1 MSPAELMTEMA
12 RLRVVVTAGADGRPV
27 LDGIFPDDLLGPAR
41 TYRWLFVWGLE
52 GAAGFRDATS
62 GRWVTHTWHTCDT
75 CRQLQLVVSTR
86 REPRRCS
93 LTPGCSGRMRPAST
107 PTFRYDRTQLS
118 QAS

>member
-1 MSPAELMTEMA
+1 MSPDELLSEMA
-12 RLRVVVTAGADGRPV
+12 QLRVVVTAGTDGRPV

-41 TYRWLFVWGLE
+41 SYRWLFVWGLE
-52 GAAGFRDATS
+52 GAAGFRDTKT

-75 CRQLQLVVSTR
+75 CRTLQLLGTTR

-93 LTPGCSGRMRPAST
+93 LTPGCPGRMRPAPS
-107 PTFRYDRTQLS
+107 PAFRSSRTRLD